1 MKHNQTEG
9 KSVVYLDETWA
20 NTHDGK
26 NKAWVQKDTTCKQ
39 GTLGGV
45 KFVEIL
51 NLFLINFFTE
61 NHLEKESVS

>member
-1 MKHNQTEG
+1 MKQNWTEG
-9 KSVVYLDETWA
+9 KPVVYLDETWVNA
-20 NTHDGK
+20 HDRK

-51 NLFLINFFTE
+51 YFLLIFFIE
-61 NHLEKESVS
+61 NHLEKESIS